1 MSKKTL
7 AWLAIIVT
15 TVIWASS
22 LILAKIV
29 FEHDGMTPIIFVALR
44 YTIASPFLIAV
55 TRFARKHTD
64 SSWNL
69 KHSWKI
75 LLIVGLS
82 GPFLSQI
89 LQYIGLNM
97 TTAGETLLLLN
108 LSPVFAVIIAAPVL
122 KERISSEKIIGLF
135 FAVLGATLIVIGG
148 NSIEVGFDAI
158 RLFGDAII
166 IISTLLFAINGVTGK
181 IAVKSID
188 AISVTL
194 YSTLFAVPFIWL
206 SAAIMEDLTV
216 LFHLSIL
223 TWTIML
229 WVGIVNTALGFSL
242 YYLAMEHIEASNVQI
257 ALSLIGVWG
266 ILMAVTVLGESPSWF
281 QLIGGLL
288 TILGI
293 VIIQRIKGK
302 SNNNENEIQST
313 ESKKTYDQ

>member
-7 AWLAIIVT
+7 AWLAILVT
-15 TVIWASS
+15 TVVWASS
-22 LILAKIV
+22 LIFAKIV
-29 FEHDGMTPIIFVALR
+29 FAHDGMTPIIFVALR
-44 YTIASPFLIAV
+44 YTIACPFLMVV
-55 TRFARKHTD
+55 TRFARKNANP
-64 SSWNL
+64 SWNL

-89 LQYIGLNM
+89 LQYIGLSM

-122 KERISSEKIIGLF
+122 KEHISSEKIIGLF
-135 FAVLGATLIVIGG
+135 LAVLGATLIVIGG
-148 NSIEVGFDAI
+148 NSIEVGFDTI

-166 IISTLLFAINGVTGK
+166 IVSTLLFAINGVTGK

-206 SAAIMEDLTV
+206 SAAILEDLTI

-223 TWTIML
+223 TWIIML
-229 WVGIVNTALGFSL
+229 WVGIVNTALAFSL

-266 ILMAVTVLGESPSWF
+266 VLMAITVLEESPSWF

-293 VIIQRIKGK
+293 VIVQRIRAE
-302 SNNNENEIQST
+302 SNNNEDKIQGT
-313 ESKKTYDQ
+313 EQKIHN